1 MAMAKKKNIQQHD
14 TPVNDSA
21 KSAIPQETVGRSQS
35 PKEGMGMLNI
45 FWIGVLVLLGYFW
58 AYNAMGKTDE
68 DIPEAEVKERPAFEG
83 SSWFSGMYQDKMEA
97 YLKGDSKLGKELTAK
112 KVQWEFDYYDKMTF
126 EDYLKGNK
134 GHFVGE
140 GCIKTYLG
148 KNYVGDSTVNE
159 QLRKA
164 KVLQDSLKA
173 KNIDLI
179 LVYIPNKESFMPE
192 IIPERYLK
200 YKRTTNN
207 YDAYVQRSKQLGLN
221 HLDFV
226 PVLQLI
232 KQKYPYPLYPQY
244 GTHMSYFAESQAVN
258 VVINYIQRLKGV
270 EMPHLQTG
278 NITYPSEP
286 KVRDGDAL
294 AKTGLKDVPPS
305 EPLAYPEIVGYT
317 GSPAARPVKV
327 LGIGDSYYRLFQ
339 YMGAMQYAFGNGEY
353 WYYYNTVNPA
363 RPDRKE
369 VWELDLRSEI
379 EKNEVVM
386 IFYCGNNLTFF
397 SNGFIED
404 AYQLY
409 TDPKGYAARVANER
423 PVKEQKKRIHADPEL
438 LEEVTANAKQRNISV
453 DSAITLMALENLDR

>member
-1 MAMAKKKNIQQHD
+1 MAKRKNIQQQNMPVDDNAKATMPREQKD
-14 TPVNDSA
+14 TSA
-21 KSAIPQETVGRSQS
+21 SKS
-35 PKEGMGMLNI
+35 GMGILNI
-45 FWIGVLVLLGYFW
+45 VWIGVLVMLGYFF
-58 AYNAMGKTDE
+58 AYNSIGEKE
-68 DIPEAEVKERPAFEG
+68 EIPNAPEPKERPEFEG
-83 SSWFSGMYQDKMEA
+83 SSWFNGRYQDKLEA

-112 KVQWEFDYYDKMTF
+112 KVQWEFDVYDKMTF

-148 KNYVGDSTVNE
+148 KNYLGDSTINE

-173 KNIDLI
+173 RNIDLI

-192 IIPERYLK
+192 IIPAEYLK

-207 YDAYVQRSKQLGLN
+207 YDAYIKRSQELGID
-221 HLDFV
+221 HMDFY
-226 PVLQLI
+226 PVLKAM
-232 KQKYPYPLYPQY
+232 KQKFPYYPLFPQY

-258 VVINYIQRLKGV
+258 VVINYIERLKGV
-270 EMPHLQTG
+270 EMLHLQTG

-294 AKTGLKDVPPS
+294 GKTGLKDVPPS

-339 YMGAMQYAFGNGEY
+339 YMGAMQYAFNNGEY
-353 WYYYNTVNPA
+353 WYYNNTVNPA

-379 EKNEVVM
+379 EKNEVVLLL
-386 IFYCGNNLTFF
+386 YCGNNLPNFG
-397 SNGFIED
+397 NGFIED
-404 AYQLY
+404 AYLLY
-409 TDPKGYAARVANER
+409 TDPKAYNAKVAQER
-423 PVKEQKKRIHADPEL
+423 PVKEQKKIIHGDPEL
-438 LEEVTANAKQRNISV
+438 LEEVTVNAKERNISL
-453 DSAITLMALENLDR
+453 DSAITLMALENLGR